1 MGGEVGT
8 TAPGLTGSL
17 TRKKGV
23 VPSARSICEAF
34 QTPD

>member
-17 TRKKGV
+17 TCKKRI
-23 VPSARSICEAF
+23 VPSACSICEAF
-34 QTPD
+34 RTPD